1 MDPPGPS
8 RGPGEEWPQAG
19 LQGEQA
25 SLAAYLDLF
34 SEDFLL
40 NEALDPST
48 LAAVNAV
55 QASSPGD
62 EQAAK
67 ARKRLKQEPEVQGNA
82 LPCSGSQDN
91 GSNDDEIDNS
101 DIDDEPT
108 KKSGLRRKNSTAAI
122 NKASREKAR
131 REKIND
137 RFGELARLVE
147 PGKEPKNDKLSVL
160 CEAIRF
166 VQQIQVENSQLKQ
179 LNKFLEE
186 KVAQHEKERGQMLY
200 QMYQMNA
207 NSHMPA
213 GGQMNQGMMINPMM
227 AQAMPNM
234 QMAGLAPQTSMDQTA
249 AGSFCVP
256 GKPVMPPVGNM
267 PMPYWQSMM
276 PQSMLD
282 SRQDSL
288 LRPPAA

>member
-1 MDPPGPS
+1 MALTADLAFVIRKKVAFCTMVHRLSGRCTVAVISDTPSDYSAYDCLGCAATLSLPALPNKCTTESEWRPGQDRMDPPGPS

-137 RFGELARLVE
+137 R
-147 PGKEPKNDKLSVL
+147 
-160 CEAIRF
+160 
-166 VQQIQVENSQLKQ
+166 
-179 LNKFLEE
+179 
-186 KVAQHEKERGQMLY
+186 
-200 QMYQMNA
+200 
-207 NSHMPA
+207 
-213 GGQMNQGMMINPMM
+213 
-227 AQAMPNM
+227 
-234 QMAGLAPQTSMDQTA
+234 
-249 AGSFCVP
+249 
-256 GKPVMPPVGNM
+256 
-267 PMPYWQSMM
+267 
-276 PQSMLD
+276 
-282 SRQDSL
+282 
-288 LRPPAA
+288 